1 MSKEEV
7 EILGRVRSQHLRSET
22 TIAILESKVEELS
35 ERLDTLTIDL
45 HTTRENVSP
54 LRQKL
59 DNAKQRILG
68 ISKTPVRLDDS
79 LTKLQKRSDSPT
91 LSTADSADSLELP
104 MSDNPEE
111 EDYYIDIFDDSDDSL
126 WEELIWHGQMRRRFK
141 GKRQL

>member
-45 HTTRENVSP
+45 HTTREAVSP

-59 DNAKQRILG
+59 DNAKQKILG
-68 ISKTPVRLDDS
+68 ITKAPGNLDDS
-79 LTKLQKRSDSPT
+79 LTKLQKRADSPT

-104 MSDNPEE
+104 MSDNLEE

-126 WEELIWHGQMRRRFK
+126 WEELIWHETVLIYLFM
-141 GKRQL
+141 

>member
-45 HTTRENVSP
+45 HTTREAVSP

-59 DNAKQRILG
+59 DNAKQKILG
-68 ISKTPVRLDDS
+68 ITKAPGNLDDS
-79 LTKLQKRSDSPT
+79 LTKLQKRADSPT

-126 WEELIWHGQMRRRFK
+126 WEELIWHETVLIYLFM
-141 GKRQL
+141 

>member
-7 EILGRVRSQHLRSET
+7 EILESVLSQHMRSET

-45 HTTRENVSP
+45 HNTRETVSP

-59 DNAKQRILG
+59 DNAKQKILG
-68 ISKTPVRLDDS
+68 ITKAPVRLNDS
-79 LTKLQKRSDSPT
+79 LTKLQKRADSPT

-126 WEELIWHGQMRRRFK
+126 
-141 GKRQL
+141 